1 MKAIAYLF
9 LLIPFFALAQSNVT
23 RNKTSI
29 YKSVP
34 TYPYEDINRSGT
46 VVVVKSMYGVRFEN
60 NQVSEETKK
69 AVKSFFK
76 LRLNEYSK
84 LKKYRLKVERL
95 KDGIYINQ
103 YFLKL

>member
-1 MKAIAYLF
+1 MKTITYFF

-34 TYPYEDINRSGT
+34 TYPYEDLNRSGT
-46 VVVVKSMYGVRFEN
+46 VVVIKSMYGLRFEN

-69 AVKSFFK
+69 IVKSFFK
-76 LRLNEYSK
+76 LRLNQYSK
-84 LKKYRLKVERL
+84 LKKYRLKVEKL
-95 KDGIYINQ
+95 KDGIYVNQ
-103 YFLKL
+103 YLLKL